1 LSWILADL
9 LSGTEDRKDTPPT
22 PEDPV
27 DFARSLLNFQP
38 DPRQCAVLD
47 PSIEQGILNCTRQ
60 WGKSTIIA
68 VKAVHHAFTRPESL
82 VLAVSPS
89 LRQSA
94 EFVRKAAAFLRHLGI
109 RRRGDGLNSAS
120 LILPNGARIV
130 GLPGKEDTIRGFSK
144 PGLILIDEAARV
156 PEEMYEAVRPML
168 AVADGALW
176 LMSTPNGKRGFFWD
190 VWSTG
195 GPEWTHIKVPAADCP
210 RISARFLDRE
220 RRALGDRSFR
230 QEYCCEFLES
240 EDQLIR
246 DDFIDRAI
254 RSDIE
259 PLKVNWRYK

>member
-1 LSWILADL
+1 MSYVIGRLKK
-9 LSGTEDRKDTPPT
+9 GNKTEKDSPLT
-22 PEDPV
+22 PENPL
-27 DFARSLLNFQP
+27 DFARSRLNFEP

-60 WGKSTIIA
+60 WGKSTITA

-176 LMSTPNGKRGFFWD
+176 LMSTPNGKRGFFWEAWD
-190 VWSTG
+190 HGKEPWERIS
-195 GPEWTHIKVPAADCP
+195 VPAAECP
-210 RISARFLDRE
+210 RISKKFLANE
-220 RRALGDRSFR
+220 RLALGERAYAQD
-230 QEYCCEFLES
+230 YLCEFTDT
-240 EDQLIR
+240 EDQIFKDEYIR
-246 DDFIDRAI
+246 KAFTPGLK
-254 RSDIE
+254 
-259 PLKVNWRYK
+259 PLCFD